1 MADKTD
7 EHVDDT
13 DYSGRPYR
21 LPTVEECLAVP
32 RRPRDGGAVMMRLPD
47 GRRAILVGGPP
58 PGEWF
63 VVGEDGW
70 PDRDQ
75 PVDPHRE
82 LGIKP
87 LPAAASESPKDG
99 SAGPG

>member
-21 LPTVEECLAVP
+21 LPTVEECLADT
-32 RRPRDGGAVMMRLPD
+32 RPPPGGGVMMGLPD
-47 GRRAILVGGPP
+47 GRRAFWAGGSDITD
-58 PGEWF
+58 EWF
-63 VVGEDGW
+63 IVGEDGW

-75 PVDPHRE
+75 PVDARE

-87 LPAAASESPKDG
+87 PPAAASESPKDG

>member
-1 MADKTD
+1 MADKTE

-21 LPTVEECLAVP
+21 LPTVEECLAAP
-32 RRPRDGGAVMMRLPD
+32 RPPPGGGIMMGLPD
-47 GRRAILVGGPP
+47 GRRAILDSGGIRT
-58 PGEWF
+58 GKWF

-70 PDRDQ
+70 PDHAQ
-75 PVDPHRE
+75 PVDQRE